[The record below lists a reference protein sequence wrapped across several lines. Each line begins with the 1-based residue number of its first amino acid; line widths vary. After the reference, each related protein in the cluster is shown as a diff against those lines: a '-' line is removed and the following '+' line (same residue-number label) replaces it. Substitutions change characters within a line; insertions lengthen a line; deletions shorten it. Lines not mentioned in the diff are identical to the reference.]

1 MELKDVIPRRRS
13 VRSYTTQPVDGPFLE
28 EIRAFAAGM
37 KPLYPDIRVRWEV
50 VDRAQVRCIL
60 PWITPQ
66 VISIFTEER
75 EGALENLGFLFQQLD
90 LYLQSRGLG
99 ACWLGMGR
107 PGRGMQAD
115 GKDGLHFAMML
126 AFGYP
131 KDKTMRAG
139 AADFRRK
146 PMSGISDREDPRL
159 EPARLAPSSINSQPW
174 YFTHDGETVHAFCVK
189 QGLLKPVLGDM
200 NRMDMG
206 IALAHLYVTNP
217 DTFRFFRAEPTPE
230 HKGYGYIGSFEL

>member
-1 MELKDVIPRRRS
+1 MELKDVIFHRRS
-13 VRSYTTQPVDGPFLE
+13 VRSYTGQLVDEPLLE
-28 EIRAFAAGM
+28 EVRAFAAGM
-37 KPLYPDIRVRWEV
+37 KPLYPDIRVRWEI

-75 EGALENLGFLFQQLD
+75 EGAYENVGFLFQQLD

-107 PGRGMQAD
+107 PGRGVETK
-115 GKDGLHFAMML
+115 GEDGLLFAMML
-126 AFGYP
+126 AFGHP
-131 KDKTMRAG
+131 KDGTMRAG

-146 PMSGISDREDPRL
+146 AMSSISDQEDLLL

-174 YFTHDGETVHAFCVK
+174 YFSHERDVIHVFCVK

-200 NRMDMG
+200 NRMDVG

-217 DTFRFFRAEPTPE
+217 DTFRFFRAQQPPE
-230 HKGYGYIGSFEL
+230 RKGYGYIGSIEL